1 MNADAMVTKLLS
13 ELHEITGA
21 GIVLFSASGEPVTQF
36 CPPDPSDRE
45 TALALLESGEMKTE
59 SGGRLYLR
67 VTDADGGGAVLV
79 TGGENAG
86 MAARIALSEIRIL
99 SEGMR
104 EKTDRTE
111 VLKECLLGGL
121 AGRRMQ
127 EKIRRLHI
135 RDDVGRA
142 VFLISVP
149 VKEMNEA
156 VDALNAYCAELGQVD
171 YVVPIGKGVIAII
184 KELGRDGAP
193 VDSSRDSSRE
203 EAVLLEEAEG
213 FLAVLTEEA
222 MIDAGAA
229 YGRAFPRLDKINEA
243 YEEAKT
249 ALEVGQVF
257 YPERKIIY
265 YGNLGIGRLIC
276 QLPVELCELF
286 LAETFDHDV
295 FADMDAETL
304 RTVQDFFDNN
314 LNVSETARGLYIH
327 RNTLVYRLE
336 KLERSTGL
344 DIRKFEDA
352 MTFKIAMMVEL
363 YVNSK
368 RL

>member
-1 MNADAMVTKLLS
+1 MNLDAMVTKLLS

-21 GIVLFSASGEPVTQF
+21 GIVLLSASGEPMTQF

-45 TALALLESGEMKTE
+45 TALALLESGEIKSE
-59 SGGRLYLR
+59 SGGRVYLR
-67 VTDADGGGAVLV
+67 VTDADDGGAVLV
-79 TGGENAG
+79 TGGENAE
-86 MAARIALSEIRIL
+86 MAARIALSEIQIL

-104 EKTDRTE
+104 EKTGRTE
-111 VLKECLLGGL
+111 ILREILLGGL
-121 AGRRMQ
+121 SGPGMQ
-127 EKIRRLHI
+127 EKLRRLHI
-135 RDDVGRA
+135 KDDVRRA

-149 VKEMNEA
+149 AQEMNEA
-156 VDALNAYCAELGQVD
+156 VDALNAYCAELGRVD
-171 YVVPIGKGVIAII
+171 YVVPMGKGVIALI
-184 KELGRDGAP
+184 KEVGRESAP
-193 VDSSRDSSRE
+193 VDSGSSRE
-203 EAVLLEEAEG
+203 EAALSEEAEG
-213 FLAVLTEEA
+213 FLAVLTEES
-222 MIDAGAA
+222 MIDACAA
-229 YGRAFPRLDKINEA
+229 YGHAVPRLGKISEA

-276 QLPVELCELF
+276 QLPVDLCRLF
-286 LAETFDHDV
+286 LEETFDHDV

-314 LNVSETARGLYIH
+314 LNVSETARGMYIH

>member
-1 MNADAMVTKLLS
+1 MNPDAMVTKLLG

-21 GIVLFSASGEPVTQF
+21 GIVLLTASGEPVARYGL
-36 CPPDPSDRE
+36 PDPSDME
-45 TALALLESGEMKTE
+45 TAPAFLKSGEMRAE
-59 SGGRLYLR
+59 
-67 VTDADGGGAVLV
+67 ADGRIYRRVPLTDGSGAVLV
-79 TGGENAG
+79 AYGENAE
-86 MAARIALSEIRIL
+86 MASRIALSEIRVI
-99 SEGMR
+99 SQGM
-104 EKTDRTE
+104 KAGSDRTE
-111 VLKECLLGGL
+111 VLRECLLGGL
-121 AGRRMQ
+121 TGSKMQ
-127 EKIRRLHI
+127 EKLRRFHI
-135 RDDVGRA
+135 RDDVRRA

-149 VKEMNEA
+149 AEEMNEA
-156 VDALNAYCAELGQVD
+156 ADALTAYCTESGGAD
-171 YVVPIGKGVIAII
+171 YVVPMGDGVIALI
-184 KELGRDGAP
+184 KEAGREGAP
-193 VDSSRDSSRE
+193 ADSGSSRE
-203 EAVLLEEAEG
+203 ETALLEEAEG
-213 FLAVLTEEA
+213 FLAVLTEES
-222 MIDAGAA
+222 MIDACAA
-229 YGRAFPRLDKINEA
+229 YGHAAPRFDKINEA

-249 ALEVGQVF
+249 ALEVGRVF

-276 QLPVELCELF
+276 QLPVDLCRLF
-286 LAETFDHDV
+286 LEETFDHDV

-314 LNVSETARGLYIH
+314 LNVSETARGMYIH

-344 DIRKFEDA
+344 DIRRFEDA